1 MLRNLIGKSLV
12 VTLALVGVLTGEA
25 TAQQLSK
32 FDRSRAQGML
42 EMIAKDV
49 SKHYYDPKFHGVDWH
64 ARVALAKQQIDQS
77 DSMNMALSHIAAALD
92 SLNDS
97 HTFFVPPQRPFRQD
111 YGWQTEIIGDQCY
124 ITEVEPGSDGEAKGV
139 KPGDQVLKLNGY
151 PPDRSNLWKM
161 DYVYRLLRPQPG
173 LRFTLLNGAGQQ
185 REVDV
190 MASRK
195 DLPRVRDV
203 TGNGVWDLV
212 REMENEEH
220 QRRVRWMDL
229 GDDLMIVKFPEFL
242 FDQSEVESL
251 IGKARKHKALILDL
265 RGNPGGAV
273 ETLRYMIGGV
283 FDREIKIADQA
294 GREKSKP
301 LVAKSMGHNSFTGKL
316 VVLVDSKSASAAE
329 LFARVVQLEKRG
341 AVLGDRSSGSVMEA
355 KQYGYQM
362 GEDTVIFYGAS
373 ITEFDLIMADGKS
386 LEHAG
391 VTPDEVVL
399 PSGMDLTSGRD
410 PVLARAAATLNVKL
424 TPEAA
429 GKLFPYEWPKQ

>member
-1 MLRNLIGKSLV
+1 MRRNLIGKSLV

-25 TAQQLSK
+25 AAQQLSK

-173 LRFTLLNGAGQQ
+173 LRFTLLNGAGLQ

-220 QRRVRWMDL
+220 QRRVRWTDL

-242 FDQSEVESL
+242 FDQPEVESL

-391 VTPDEVVL
+391 VTPDGVVL
-399 PSGMDLTSGRD
+399 PTGTDLASGRD
-410 PVLARAAATLNVKL
+410 PVLARAAATLNIKL